1 MKRFILAAGCALCV
15 GISATSCGD
24 GDVIVFINGQADT
37 LSISI
42 VSPDSAIVEEL
53 VLEVGESA
61 WLSAVGLNALGLNV
75 GMVSA
80 VWSSLDPAIA
90 SVTQDAGVVTANA
103 EGSTQVT
110 ANYDGLTAT
119 VPVSVSAPPPPPPPP
134 NQTPTAV
141 IVVPGRDT
149 TVVVAESICFQG
161 TGTDPDGLIV
171 AHSWQF
177 GDGRT
182 ASVEDPCQ
190 RSYPNPGSY
199 QVRYQVTDDQG
210 ATRAATRTV
219 TVTAAGNQAPTASI
233 SSPSSNVSVTLG
245 TPVNFQGT
253 ANDSDG
259 TIASHLWNFGDGTTA
274 TVEDPG
280 NRTYASIGVYSVTYR
295 VTDNGG
301 AQSAVATRTV
311 TVVDPNPPPPPP
323 PGSPAFISNF
333 EGSTWSDNGKWEAV
347 GGSNHNTYLQIFT
360 SSVDGAVPS
369 GRGMR
374 TRGPTSGQNGDD
386 FWNVI
391 RVAPGSQPPTPAVG
405 QTITW
410 RWYYKLISGDGDGDY
425 HPIDW
430 GTNLLNSSPNFAV
443 FKFVWFAG
451 AWQPQIEISGAPRP
465 WYATAT
471 SILAPNVWY
480 RFEIGW
486 NRTGTSSWTMTY
498 RIYGPTGT
506 LLVNT
511 SDMLGNFG
519 TETNNRLST
528 MTFSNGSPARSA
540 MFEIGSPGV
549 GGLSGNPHE
558 AERYAAI
565 AAFVGAPVV
574 NVPFDPARGW

>member
-1 MKRFILAAGCALCV
+1 
-15 GISATSCGD
+15 
-24 GDVIVFINGQADT
+24 
-37 LSISI
+37 
-42 VSPDSAIVEEL
+42 
-53 VLEVGESA
+53 
-61 WLSAVGLNALGLNV
+61 
-75 GMVSA
+75 
-80 VWSSLDPAIA
+80 
-90 SVTQDAGVVTANA
+90 
-103 EGSTQVT
+103 
-110 ANYDGLTAT
+110 
-119 VPVSVSAPPPPPPPP
+119 
-134 NQTPTAV
+134 
-141 IVVPGRDT
+141 
-149 TVVVAESICFQG
+149 
-161 TGTDPDGLIV
+161 
-171 AHSWQF
+171 
-177 GDGRT
+177 
-182 ASVEDPCQ
+182 
-190 RSYPNPGSY
+190 
-199 QVRYQVTDDQG
+199 
-210 ATRAATRTV
+210 
-219 TVTAAGNQAPTASI
+219 
-233 SSPSSNVSVTLG
+233 
-245 TPVNFQGT
+245 
-253 ANDSDG
+253 
-259 TIASHLWNFGDGTTA
+259 
-274 TVEDPG
+274 
-280 NRTYASIGVYSVTYR
+280 
-295 VTDNGG
+295 
-301 AQSAVATRTV
+301 
-311 TVVDPNPPPPPP
+311 
-323 PGSPAFISNF
+323 
-333 EGSTWSDNGKWEAV
+333 
-347 GGSNHNTYLQIFT
+347 
-360 SSVDGAVPS
+360 
-369 GRGMR
+369 MR